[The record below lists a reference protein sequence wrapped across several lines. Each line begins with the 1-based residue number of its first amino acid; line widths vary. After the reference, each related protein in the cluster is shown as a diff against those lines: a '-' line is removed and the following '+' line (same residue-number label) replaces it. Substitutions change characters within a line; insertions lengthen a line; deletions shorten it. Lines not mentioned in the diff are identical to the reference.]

1 MTDLSKSQR
10 LLADAR
16 EAAELR
22 AYRTHPDVAALAI
35 ERIRTTV
42 AVLVWTGLVLGLLFT
57 MSNVAHFAGAGATAW
72 SVPWLIAW
80 LLDPMVSLCLIGV
93 LIAESTLARYQI
105 ESGPWVRGAKWG
117 LLSATY
123 LMNTW
128 SAWHAATPSLILL
141 HSVPPAVVFVMAEAI
156 TDVRA
161 KLTDAVL
168 AAHRYATHTLATEVD
183 ERVGTDPAPAG
194 AVPAADRIAQPEVT
208 AADQHH
214 GTGPASGENQRGTAL
229 TRDNDEPH
237 QVQTRTR
244 PRREDQAPRTDNAKP
259 DVTDLLD
266 VGRTVS
272 NRLAARGDKLTRR
285 ALIAELRADG
295 HQVSTNR
302 ASALLRVLTGESSR
316 TPTEPTT
323 DQAPGAEKASE
334 AA

>member
-1 MTDLSKSQR
+1 MTDMSKSQK
-10 LLADAR
+10 LLADAQ

-57 MSNVAHFAGAGATAW
+57 MSNVAHFADAGAARW

-105 ESGPWVRGAKWG
+105 GAGPWVRGAKWG

-128 SAWHAATPSLILL
+128 SAWHAASPSLILL

-156 TDVRA
+156 TDLRA
-161 KLTDAVL
+161 RLTDAVL
-168 AAHRYATHTLATEVD
+168 AAHRYATHTLASGGDGVVWP
-183 ERVGTDPAPAG
+183 RVGTDPA
-194 AVPAADRIAQPEVT
+194 PAADRIAQPEVT

-214 GTGPASGENQRGTAL
+214 GTGSASGEDQQGTGL
-229 TRDNDEPH
+229 TRDDE
-237 QVQTRTR
+237 TRKDQSR
-244 PRREDQAPRTDNAKP
+244 ARRRRGDQAPRTTNAKP
-259 DVTDLLD
+259 DVTDLLE
-266 VGRTVS
+266 VGRTVR

-302 ASALLRVLTGESSR
+302 ASALLRVLTAEATP
-316 TPTEPTT
+316 TPTEPTIHP
-323 DQAPGAEKASE
+323 ASGAQRASE